1 MEYKCLY
8 GSKMLKLDN
17 CSDEDW
23 VFLVDNSRKYV
34 NGIATMNYP
43 FYNRLVGS
51 FTKGRNADGDPYKA
65 LFLYQLSK
73 GFHDDPEYPFD
84 FNVLEY
90 KPILA
95 KCLQTYINLPRLEQ
109 EAMRTANLSKKFYH
123 LLYQYYMITEDTHF
137 ISDEARANVQK
148 IHDLEMPSSYFY
160 ELRELINGL
169 ETG

>member
-43 FYNRLVGS
+43 FYNRLVNS
-51 FTKGRNADGDPYKA
+51 FTKGSNVDGDPYKA
-65 LFLYQLSK
+65 LFLYQMSK
-73 GFHDDPEYPFD
+73 GFHDDPDYPFD

-90 KPILA
+90 KDTLA
-95 KCLQTYINLPRLEQ
+95 KCLKTYVNLPRVEQ
-109 EAMRTANLSKKFYH
+109 SAIKTDILPKKFYH
-123 LLYQYYMITEDTHF
+123 LLYQYYMITENVHF
-137 ISDEARANVQK
+137 ISDEAKAQVQK

-160 ELRELINGL
+160 ELRKLINSL
-169 ETG
+169 

>member
-8 GSKMLKLDN
+8 GSKMLKLN
-17 CSDEDW
+17 NYSDEDW
-23 VFLVDNSRKYV
+23 AILVDNSRRYI
-34 NGIATMNYP
+34 NGMPTMNYP

-65 LFLYQLSK
+65 LFLYQMSK
-73 GFHDDPEYPFD
+73 GFHEDPNYPFD

-95 KCLQTYINLPRLEQ
+95 KCLQTYINLPRVEQ
-109 EAMRTANLSKKFYH
+109 GAKKTPKLSKKFYH
-123 LLYQYYMITEDTHF
+123 LLYQYYMLTEDTHF
-137 ISDEARANVQK
+137 ISAEAKAQVQK
-148 IHDLEMPSSYFY
+148 IHDLETPSSYFY

-169 ETG
+169 EAG

>member
-8 GSKMLKLDN
+8 GSKLLKLDN

-23 VFLVDNSRKYV
+23 VIWVDNSRKYV
-34 NGIATMNYP
+34 NGMATRNYP

-65 LFLYQLSK
+65 LFLYQMSK
-73 GFHDDPEYPFD
+73 GFHDDPNYPFD

-95 KCLQTYINLPRLEQ
+95 KCLQTYINKPTVEQ
-109 EAMRTANLSKKFYH
+109 EAVKTANLSKKFYH
-123 LLYQYYMITEDTHF
+123 LLYQYYMITEEVHF
-137 ISDEARANVQK
+137 ISAEAKAQVQK
-148 IHDLEMPSSYFY
+148 IHDLEMPSSFFH